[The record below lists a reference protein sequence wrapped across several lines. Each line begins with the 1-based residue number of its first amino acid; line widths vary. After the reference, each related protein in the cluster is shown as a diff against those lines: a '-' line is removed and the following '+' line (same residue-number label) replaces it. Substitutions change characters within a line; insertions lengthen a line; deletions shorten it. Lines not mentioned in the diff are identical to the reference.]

1 MRVHMELLQDKLE
14 TLLVTCIAL
23 ALDGWWSLFGC

>member
-14 TLLVTCIAL
+14 TLLVKCIAL
-23 ALDGWWSLFGC
+23 ALDGWWCLFGC

>member
-1 MRVHMELLQDKLE
+1 MRVYMELLQDKLE
-14 TLLVTCIAL
+14 TLLVKCIAL